1 MITELYNFVLIWR
14 KVMFGFKQ
22 GSKVSAVFL
31 ALLFIISW
39 TEVRADIDVLASP
52 AANVEIDKEELGY
65 RLVPLNQGDLT
76 TLAAHWTWLLQEQLK
91 IISET
96 QIKIASAEGDAKD
109 KLLEE
114 LNQQREQQTLLI
126 DKTNLVLA
134 DLNEK
139 GGDIAEQEQYIN
151 AVSGIKMNGKDS
163 NVVFSSITG
172 WLKSPEGG
180 MRWLTNIFLFLVTMF
195 VFKILAGVF
204 AGITEHSVD
213 RLKGASDLLKH
224 FFVNLARNLTLIIG
238 FMVALSML
246 EINIAP
252 LLAGL
257 GAVAFIVGF
266 ALQGTL
272 SNFASGLMILIYRPY
287 DIGDVINVAGT
298 LGSVHSMTL
307 VSTTLKLPDNQ
318 IVVIPNNAIWG
329 STITN
334 VTGSATRRVD
344 MVFGI
349 GYGDDIAKAEA
360 VLVKIL
366 ANHNLVLKDPEPV
379 IKVHELADSSV
390 NFVVRP
396 WVKTSDYFAVYWDVT
411 RAVKERFDAV
421 GISIPFPQ
429 QDVYMHTVDAGNT

>member
-1 MITELYNFVLIWR
+1 VLVFYPGL
-14 KVMFGFKQ
+14 KM
-22 GSKVSAVFL
+22 SAIFL
-31 ALLFIISW
+31 ALLCAVSW
-39 TEVRADIDVLASP
+39 TNVSAEIDVLASP
-52 AANVEIDKEELGY
+52 TANAEIDKEELGY
-65 RLVPLNQGDLT
+65 RLLPLNKEDLT
-76 TLAAHWTWLLQEQLK
+76 TLLAHWTWLLQEQLK
-91 IISET
+91 DISET
-96 QIKIASAEGDAKD
+96 QIKIVKAEGEAKD

-114 LNQQREQQTLLI
+114 LNQQNEQETLLM
-126 DKTNLVLA
+126 DKANLVLA
-134 DLNEK
+134 ELKGK
-139 GGDIAEQEQYIN
+139 GGDVTEQEQYIN
-151 AVSGIKMNGKDS
+151 AVSGVKMDGKDS
-163 NVVFSSITG
+163 NVIFSSITG

-180 MRWLTNIFLFLVTMF
+180 MRWLTNIVLFLVTMF
-195 VFKILAGVF
+195 VFKILAGIF

-257 GAVAFIVGF
+257 GAVGFIVGF

-287 DIGDVINVAGT
+287 DVGDVINVAGT
-298 LGSVHSMTL
+298 LGTVSSMTL

-334 VTGSATRRVD
+334 ITGSATRRID

-360 VLVKIL
+360 VLAEIL
-366 ANHNLVLKDPEPV
+366 ANHHLVLKDPEPV

-396 WVKTSDYFAVYWDVT
+396 WVNTSDYFAVYWDVT
-411 RAVKERFDAV
+411 RSVKERFDAE

-429 QDVYMHTVDAGNT
+429 QDVYMHTVGTGNA